1 MSDDLW
7 NGQCEATTLSEE
19 PCRKKTRTH
28 ERMCSQHRKRRAR
41 ELEDDAREAKRKAE
55 TEPITYWAVRYP
67 DAHMRWRQKS
77 VRQLP
82 IRTLPDAILVKYLNS
97 IGMAIGVMDE

>member
-28 ERMCSQHRKRRAR
+28 EPMCKMHTSDAKRRANER
-41 ELEDDAREAKRKAE
+41 DEEAKRRAIRS
-55 TEPITYWAVRYP
+55 PMSYWAVRYP
-67 DAHMRWRQKS
+67 DAHMRWRQES

-97 IGMAIGVMDE
+97 IGMAIGAMDE